1 MSRQKAPQ
9 RIGDVVAQLLS
20 RRGYAREL
28 APAIEHQAWR
38 EAVGD
43 VLADHTRPGSTRR
56 GVLEVTVRNS
66 TVMQELVFQKTELIR
81 TLTDRLPDAK
91 ISDLRFRVGVVD

>member
-28 APAIEHQAWR
+28 SPAMEQQAWR
-38 EAVGD
+38 EAVGEG
-43 VLADHTRPGSTRR
+43 LAEDSRPGRTRR

-66 TVMQELVFQKTELIR
+66 TILQELVFQKSELLQ
-81 TLTDRLPDAK
+81 TLTDRLPDAE
-91 ISDLRFRVGVVD
+91 ITDLRFRVGVID